1 MLFNCINNMKLAI
14 GHFDNNLYIKY
25 GSLFLVFALSI
36 YEIINNKEKFNKFLG
51 ILTDKRWFRHF
62 AILVSFS
69 TSMFLLYDKNSHER
83 EATKKALTAFIIAIF
98 ASIDLTIA
106 PFWIV
111 WVLTYSFDNWV

>member
-1 MLFNCINNMKLAI
+1 MKLVAR
-14 GHFDNNLYIKY
+14 HFDDNLYVKY
-25 GSLFLVFALSI
+25 GSLFLVFVLSI
-36 YEIINNKEKFNKFLG
+36 YEIINNKEKFKKFKEIFTG
-51 ILTDKRWFRHF
+51 KRWLKHF

-69 TSMFLLYDKNSHER
+69 ASMFLFYPRKSHER

-106 PFWIV
+106 PFWII